1 MRRVRQEQAR
11 PWTVGRRI
19 GNYARAINLP
29 LRPYLASDQYSF
41 GLIVCRI
48 GDVGAWSLDQARLF
62 RVNHKDAQVGG
73 DQYRLRRGDEVL
85 WYFADFASG
94 ENTGAELELR
104 TPAHVRPNQPF
115 GVQAVAHD
123 ASGRT
128 TPASGMQIWG
138 GATAITVA
146 NGWASVEAPRAGTFA
161 PAGRLWQR
169 HPGRLDDEV
178 RQPRALSSDA
188 WRADSPA
195 RTRRRLDHRD
205 RGRRRG
211 QRARGTYRVVVDRGG
226 RTPSRAGRAPTT
238 CGQAVTTVLG
248 ATATGWRVSDRF
260 QAGLSEAAA
269 LAAASGGR

>member
-146 NGWASVEAPRAGTFA
+146 NGWASVEAPRAGTFP
-161 PAGRLWQR
+161 PAGRSWQR
-169 HPGRLDDEV
+169 HTGRSDDEV
-178 RQPRALSSDA
+178 RQREPRALSSDV
-188 WRADSPA
+188 WRADSRHERTPPTRSPGPRAPTWSA
-195 RTRRRLDHRD
+195 RARHVP
-205 RGRRRG
+205 RRRG
-211 QRARGTYRVVVDRGG
+211 PRWADAVSCGAGTDYVRASGNDRARRDCDRV
-226 RTPSRAGRAPTT
+226 A
-238 CGQAVTTVLG
+238 
-248 ATATGWRVSDRF
+248 RV
-260 QAGLSEAAA
+260 
-269 LAAASGGR
+269 

>member
-1 MRRVRQEQAR
+1 M
-11 PWTVGRRI
+11 
-19 GNYARAINLP
+19 
-29 LRPYLASDQYSF
+29 RPYLASYQYSF

-48 GDVGAWSLDQARLF
+48 GDFGAWSLDQAWLY
-62 RVNHKDAQVGG
+62 RVNHKEAHIGG
-73 DQYRLRRGDEVL
+73 DQYRLRRGDKVL
-85 WYFADFASG
+85 WYFADFASV

-104 TPAHVRPNQPF
+104 TPAHVPPTQPF
-115 GVQAVAHD
+115 GLRALAYD

-138 GATAITVA
+138 GATAIA
-146 NGWASVEAPRAGTFA
+146 DAKWWASVEAPRAGAFA

-178 RQPRALSSDA
+178 RQREPRAPSSDA
-188 WRADSPA
+188 WRADRRHERAADSITGTAGADVVSA
-195 RTRRRLDHRD
+195 RVGAD
-205 RGRRRG
+205 
-211 QRARGTYRVVVDRGG
+211 RVVVDRGG

-238 CGQAVTTVLG
+238 CERAVTTVFG